1 MDLLSL
7 PIGRPVWFLPK
18 TWTFLCFKAILAQLP
33 STSSRE
39 QSKHSVVSQLAS
51 VALISGCCQKHW
63 QHYLSPLI
71 LKRLFSGAV
80 MGCVASVIWLKTNQ
94 FSYSWG
100 TFLVRW
106 WVALASPV
114 NASAPVMGTG
124 QGQEEDS
131 RSRPARPGN
140 EVAWQVNSSDVLSF
154 SLILWPLRRMAKTSQ
169 QQKGS
174 YLHFPWNNH
183 YKILQSSRA
192 YITVALGL
200 CTERKWE
207 CFGSRIIN

>member
-7 PIGRPVWFLPK
+7 SIGRPVWFLPK
-18 TWTFLCFKAILAQLP
+18 TWTFLYFKAILAQLP
-33 STSSRE
+33 SRSSRE

-80 MGCVASVIWLKTNQ
+80 MGCVGSVIWLKTNQ
-94 FSYSWG
+94 FSYSWC
-100 TFLVRW
+100 TFLVCC
-106 WVALASPV
+106 WVAVASPV

-131 RSRPARPGN
+131 RSR
-140 EVAWQVNSSDVLSF
+140 Q
-154 SLILWPLRRMAKTSQ
+154 LILAMRLHGRSIHQMCC
-169 QQKGS
+169 
-174 YLHFPWNNH
+174 HFP
-183 YKILQSSRA
+183 
-192 YITVALGL
+192 
-200 CTERKWE
+200 
-207 CFGSRIIN
+207 